1 MIHQKD
7 EKKLGR
13 NASHRKAMKRNLASQ
28 LILEERLKTTQAKAK
43 FIQPFVEKLITRAGD
58 DTVHNRRE
66 ARKKLGNADNVDEVI
81 NTLFEDI
88 GPRFEDRPG
97 GYTRI
102 LDMDRRRGDGAQRSL
117 IEFVE

>member
-7 EKKLGR
+7 ETKLNL
-13 NASHRKAMKRNLASQ
+13 NASQRKALKRNLASQ

-43 FIQPFVEKLITRAGD
+43 FVQPFVEKLITRAGD

-66 ARKKLGNADNVDEVI
+66 VRKKLGNAENIDDVI
-81 NTLFEDI
+81 NTLFEDVA
-88 GPRFEDRPG
+88 PRFVDRPG

-102 LDMDRRRGDGAQRSL
+102 LDMDRRKGDGAQRSL